1 MKLTI
6 VPART
11 GSAWV
16 KQGIRTFF
24 KQPLALA
31 GLFFMFM
38 AVMTVA
44 SLVPY
49 IGFALAMTLLPAAT
63 LGLMAAT
70 REATQGRFPMPAI
83 LLTAFRVGRQQAR
96 AMLVLGA
103 LYALGFL
110 LAMGASWLV
119 DGGDFARVYLGGNT
133 PTREMMLESDFQ
145 GAMWVFIGLHLPL
158 SLMFWHAPA
167 LVHWHGLPPLKS
179 LFFSLVA
186 CVRNFWAF
194 TVFGL
199 MWLALLV
206 LAVVG
211 VTTVAALLGNPGL
224 AGDVLFPVLL
234 LLASMFFT
242 SLYFTFRDSFES
254 DDAAP
259 PGPKNLPYDPTT
271 DSYATDEQSNLK

>member
-1 MKLTI
+1 MKLNI

-11 GSAWV
+11 GAAWV

-24 KQPLALA
+24 RQPLALA

-38 AVMTVA
+38 ALMTVA

-49 IGFALAMTLLPAAT
+49 VGFALAMTLLPAAT

-83 LLTAFRVGRQQAR
+83 LLTAFRAGRQQTR

-110 LAMGASWLV
+110 IAMGASALV

-133 PTREMMLESDFQ
+133 PTREMMIETDFQ
-145 GAMWVFIGLHLPL
+145 AAMWMFIGLHLPL

-186 CVRNFWAF
+186 CFRNFWAF
-194 TVFGL
+194 AIFGL
-199 MWLALLV
+199 MWLAVLV
-206 LAVVG
+206 LGVVG

-224 AGDVLFPVLL
+224 AGDILFPVLL

-242 SLYFTFRDSFES
+242 SLYFTFCDSFG
-254 DDAAP
+254 P
-259 PGPKNLPYDPTT
+259 PPE
-271 DSYATDEQSNLK
+271 ATP